1 MSMNQ
6 EERLEHEREIAEVLA
21 IRKPPSAPKSLIE
34 LWLNSSVV
42 AAVVGVVGTALLG
55 AYVSGEIQRR
65 AKENEQELARQ
76 HEMRAARAV
85 AVEKSLAVVGQN
97 LNATDDLLVTV
108 NNGYHESRHKAEDL
122 PALRAWK
129 RQLAERR
136 DKADSDWR
144 QSRRSLGYTL
154 VYTFGGDRAVLQAWE
169 DIVNASD
176 AYERCTRDWYW
187 RNAASG
193 SDEEVSSV
201 CLRERKAYE
210 SAIEQLTAI
219 VSSR

>member
-6 EERLEHEREIAEVLA
+6 EEQLEHERLIAKLLEIRNPL
-21 IRKPPSAPKSLIE
+21 SAPKPLVE
-34 LWLNSSVV
+34 LWLNSTVM
-42 AAVVGVVGTALLG
+42 AALIGVVGTALLG

-76 HEMRAARAV
+76 HEVRAARAA
-85 AVEKSLAVVGQN
+85 AVEKALGVVGQN

-122 PALRAWK
+122 PALREWK

-154 VYTFGGDRAVLQAWE
+154 VYSFEGDRAVIRAW
-169 DIVNASD
+169 DAIVNASD
-176 AYERCTRDWYW
+176 GYERCTRDWYW
-187 RNAASG
+187 QNAASG
-193 SDEEVSSV
+193 SNDEVSSV
-201 CLRERKAYE
+201 CPREREAYE
-210 SAIEQLTAI
+210 STIAQLTAI